1 MNPSAVQVVG
11 EGFAMGR
18 ECLGEGQACYD
29 AFVEVGGRI
38 LILLLQNL
46 GCKHGVRPNVMYS
59 SVAHTG

>member
-1 MNPSAVQVVG
+1 
-11 EGFAMGR
+11 MGR

-46 GCKHGVRPNVMYS
+46 RCKHGVRPNVMYS